1 MSLYATLLSPSSSV
15 THTFSSST
23 QGASQRRG
31 YIHVVQTSG
40 YNTGKATG
48 ATVQINGG
56 LKLAEGDGAFA
67 IAGKGETIEVT
78 NVGNK
83 VAEVLLFDVEE

>member
-1 MSLYATLLSPSSSV
+1 
-15 THTFSSST
+15 
-23 QGASQRRG
+23 
-31 YIHVVQTSG
+31 VVQRSG

-67 IAGKGETIEVT
+67 IAGDGEKIEVI
-78 NVGNK
+78 NIGNE
-83 VAEVLLFDVEE
+83 VAEVLLFDVE